1 MSQLRQLDISV
12 GAPCVSSVTGLLE
25 CASAIT
31 AAVLIDAKNVACWNT
46 RGMELRPAGL
56 YLGGSSV

>member
-12 GAPCVSSVTGLLE
+12 GAPCVSFVTGLLE

-46 RGMELRPAGL
+46 
-56 YLGGSSV
+56 